1 MRKHDWEGSDFIN
14 TVAQTKKLKFS
25 QHLPILID
33 KTLSPEYI
41 SSDSSASEEPYVKE
55 ELTNISQ
62 EDEAIVIKYILDVM
76 RTHDLITEEEY
87 QTVLY
92 KKYFRLY

>member
-1 MRKHDWEGSDFIN
+1 M
-14 TVAQTKKLKFS
+14 
-25 QHLPILID
+25 
-33 KTLSPEYI
+33 
-41 SSDSSASEEPYVKE
+41 KE